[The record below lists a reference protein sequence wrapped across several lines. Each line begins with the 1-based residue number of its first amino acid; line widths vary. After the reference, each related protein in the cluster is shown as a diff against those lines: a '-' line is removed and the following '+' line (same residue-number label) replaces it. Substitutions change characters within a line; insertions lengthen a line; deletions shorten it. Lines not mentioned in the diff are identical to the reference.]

1 MAVIG
6 TALREGVANVRA
18 ALEWLLANYKASA
31 ANAGGVSYHFLMLLG
46 TVVGGW
52 QMARAALVANAKLAA
67 GEVDKDFYTAKLQTV
82 SFYAEQSLPRAM
94 AHARTIAAGSETMMA
109 FTLEQFRGE

>member
-1 MAVIG
+1 MLG
-6 TALREGVANVRA
+6 
-18 ALEWLLANYKASA
+18 
-31 ANAGGVSYHFLMLLG
+31 LLG

-52 QMARAALVANAKLAA
+52 EMARAALIENAKLTAV
-67 GEVDKDFYTAKLQTV
+67 EVDKDFYTAKLQTV

-94 AHARTIAAGSETMMA
+94 AHARTITAGSDTMMA